1 MTFCRSCGTIRTDE
15 TARFCAGCGIR
26 LAGGGGPPGPGGTS
40 PRGFPLVGHKA
51 SLSVL
56 DSVGSVTR
64 VVPLEGETATVITDG
79 VELMVGDGMAGG
91 DGATLTLADGGMKV
105 EPVGNPRALYVF
117 LTQETPLTEGDVLL
131 LGSQVIRYRRWIDD
145 GTYFADQGQL
155 GSIIPGRDV
164 AVLEQLRGD
173 GRVRDTMHLWP
184 KRSMLIGREEGDW
197 VFAYDRTMS
206 ARHAAIVC
214 LEDGSVT
221 VRDVGSRNGVA
232 LALRGARTI
241 TSGQRLSLAGK
252 VMKVDLA

>member
-15 TARFCAGCGIR
+15 TARFCAGCGVR
-26 LAGGGGPPGPGGTS
+26 LAGGGGPPGAGSTS
-40 PRGFPLVGHKA
+40 PRGVALVGKA

-64 VVPLEGETATVITDG
+64 VVALESETATVLTDG

-91 DGATLTLADGGMKV
+91 DGATLTMEDGGMRV

-117 LTQETPLTEGDVLL
+117 LTQETPLTDGDVLL
-131 LGSQVIRYRRWIDD
+131 LGSQVIRYRRWTDD
-145 GTYFADQGQL
+145 GTYFADQNQL

-173 GRVRDTMHLWP
+173 GRVRDTLYLWP
-184 KRSMLIGREEGDW
+184 KRSVLVGREEGDW

-232 LALRGARTI
+232 LAVRGARRI
-241 TSGQRLSLAGK
+241 ASGQRLSLAGK